1 MRHLYVGIDLAK
13 STHQVAVAD
22 EHQRLVCQ
30 PFEMGR
36 GRAGCD
42 SLLKRVEALGAVSP
56 ADVSVTIEATSDY
69 WNELVWELREEGCQV
84 YLAHPKK
91 AHDLRRFFA
100 LHTKTDVTDA
110 EALARMP
117 MIDQDLHPV
126 WVPTEEQQTLLR
138 LCRLRWKYRCRIAD
152 VKRRVSR
159 LADMIVPGIGAVL
172 PVRYSRTS
180 RVFLRRYLAPERA
193 RRIGKKRLGQ
203 ILGKAAY
210 GKFSEEK
217 LDRLW
222 QCVLN
227 SPHLGLATAEL
238 LLEVGLQLDELELLE
253 HNVDQLDQRITEL
266 YADVDPRQRLMEIQG
281 VGPFLAAALT
291 ASIGD
296 VRRFASTKALISY
309 AGLAPRVHRTGG
321 HTRGGLGIT
330 KHGSPFLRA
339 WAFLA
344 AANARQRDPELQAYF
359 RRLVRRG
366 KHYNLAM
373 CATAARLLE
382 RAHAILSEEVR
393 ETRESPDHLVSAG

>member
-1 MRHLYVGIDLAK
+1 MGRLYVGIDLAMT
-13 STHQVAVAD
+13 THQVAVAD
-22 EHQRLVCQ
+22 EQQRLVCP

-36 GRAGCD
+36 GRSGCD
-42 SLLKRVEALGAVSP
+42 FILKRVKALGAEVLS
-56 ADVSVTIEATSDY
+56 DVSVTIEATGSY
-69 WNELVWELREEGCQV
+69 WNELVWELRERGCTV

-91 AHDLRRFFA
+91 AHDLRRFYA

-117 MIDQDLHPV
+117 MVDQDLHPV
-126 WVPTEEQQTLLR
+126 WVPTAEQQTLLR

-152 VKRRVSR
+152 VKRRLSR
-159 LADMIVPGIGAVL
+159 LADMIVPGIGSVL
-172 PVRYSRTS
+172 PMRYSRTS
-180 RVFLRRYLAPERA
+180 RVFLRRYVAPERA
-193 RRIGKKRLGQ
+193 KKIGKKRLGQ
-203 ILGKAAY
+203 ILSKAAY
-210 GKFSEEK
+210 GKLSEEK

-227 SPHLGLATAEL
+227 APSLGLLTSEL
-238 LLEVGLQLDELELLE
+238 LLEVGLQLDELEHLE
-253 HNVDQLDQRITEL
+253 HNVDQLDHRITEL
-266 YADVDPRQRLMEIQG
+266 YADVDPDQSLLEIEG

-296 VRRFASTKALISY
+296 VRRFPSSKALISY

-321 HTRGGLGIT
+321 HTKGGQGIT

-359 RRLVRRG
+359 RRLTRRG

-382 RAHAILSEEVR
+382 RAYAMLSEEVR
-393 ETRESPDHLVSAG
+393 ATRESPDHLVSTG